1 MYGNMETNNFLLR
14 NLDPILDDLN
24 AYLSWMRDISQNKF
38 IEGVR
43 KDYSIK
49 ELQSYIVE
57 KNSSLDAILFGIF
70 DKEKGKHIG
79 NIKLE
84 PIVEKRYAWIGILIG
99 DLAYRGKGVGFEV
112 IAELMQFSKE
122 VLLLQDVYLGVNKN
136 NTTALKLY
144 KKLGFVESLSDNS
157 ESEAL
162 HMKFNLI

>member
-14 NLDPILDDLN
+14 NLDPIQDDLN
-24 AYLSWMRDISQNKF
+24 AYLTWMRNISQNKF

-57 KNSSLDAILFGIF
+57 KNRSLDAILFGIF
-70 DKEKGKHIG
+70 DKEYGKHIG

-99 DLAYRGKGVGFEV
+99 DLAYIGKGVGFEV
-112 IAELMQFSKE
+112 ITELMQFSKE
-122 VLLLQDVYLGVNKN
+122 VLLLQNVYLGVNKN

-144 KKLGFVESLSDNS
+144 KKLGFAELVSTNS

>member
-1 MYGNMETNNFLLR
+1 METNNFLLR

>member
-1 MYGNMETNNFLLR
+1 METNNFLLR
-14 NLDPILDDLN
+14 NLDPIQDDLN
-24 AYLSWMRDISQNKF
+24 AYLSWMRDILQNKF

-70 DKEKGKHIG
+70 DKENGKHIG

-112 IAELMQFSKE
+112 ITELMQFSKE
-122 VLLLQDVYLGVNKN
+122 VLLLQNVYLGVNKN

-144 KKLGFVESLSDNS
+144 KKLGFVELSSHNS

>member
-14 NLDPILDDLN
+14 NLDPIQDDLN
-24 AYLSWMRDISQNKF
+24 AYLSWMRDILQNKF
-38 IEGVR
+38 IEGVK

-70 DKEKGKHIG
+70 DKECGKHIG

-84 PIVEKRYAWIGILIG
+84 PIVEKKYAWIGILIG

-112 IAELMQFSKE
+112 IKELIQFSEK
-122 VLLLQDVYLGVNKN
+122 VLLLQNVYLGVNKN
-136 NTTALKLY
+136 NTTAIKLY
-144 KKLGFVESLSDNS
+144 KKIGFAELVSDNS